1 MNNSVALRSNEGHNS
16 LIDKKQR
23 LNAEVLIILISV
35 AVHIAFFVWNLL
47 IGGVYVDEAM
57 TVLNAR
63 SLVENQTDIMGEQL
77 PVYFDTWLHGGQSP
91 AATYCVALFVKLF
104 GECLFAY
111 RLPALIMSIIGL
123 LAFNSFIKNVV
134 ERREE
139 QLVFLALAAFSPWQ
153 IFSGVY
159 MLDCNFYP
167 HIMMIAVML
176 LSKAVKGGKTKFYIL
191 SMVFFGLSFYCYI
204 ASAIIT
210 PVFLAVVF
218 IILLVKK
225 KIGFKNL
232 ALSFVTIFCVSLA
245 FILFGL
251 VTLGAI
257 EPFSVL
263 GFSISDMPY
272 YTRSSSITLNPADAL
287 VNLIFG
293 IYIFVFPEMALKSVI
308 NSIFLY
314 TNLLGGIFMLIGI
327 VSTSKEIRKRKK
339 GRGFLFKLFFTA
351 SLICVLL
358 FCAVSK
364 TTFGT
369 LYRFG
374 VLTYF
379 LVFFEGAGCIAFC
392 RKVKKINLKGLVCGF
407 LCASML
413 LFTAEFAFIYT
424 NGLKSEMSVYGDS
437 LFESIEFVEEKSGK
451 DNFSVFLGTTKT
463 ADDIALAERY
473 LVFLE
478 YYFDSNDKLLPYK
491 EQIFELTAINDDI
504 RNGKVKTV
512 SNTTDGSIKCSFAE
526 NVNQLTDDYNIV
538 YSDYLDILVYSQEY
552 TVEDFGAWSVVY
564 KNPE

>member
-1 MNNSVALRSNEGHNS
+1 MRSKEKRSS
-16 LIDKKQR
+16 LAYKKQR
-23 LNAEVLIILISV
+23 LNAEVLIIMLAV
-35 AVHIAFFVWNLL
+35 GVHIAFFVWNLL

-104 GECLFAY
+104 GESLFAY

-225 KIGFKNL
+225 KISFKNL
-232 ALSFVTIFCVSLA
+232 ALSALTILIVSLA

-287 VNLIFG
+287 VNLIFS
-293 IYIFVFPEMALKSVI
+293 IYIFVFPERALSSVI

-314 TNLLGGIFMLIGI
+314 TNLVGGIFMLIGI
-327 VSTSKEIRKRKK
+327 AAISKGIIKRQK
-339 GRGFLFKLFFTA
+339 GRGFLFKLFFSA
-351 SLICVLL
+351 SIVSVLA
-358 FCAVSK
+358 FCTVSK

-379 LVFFEGAGCIAFC
+379 LVFFEGAGFIAFC

-424 NGLKSEMSVYGDS
+424 NGLKSKMSIYGDS
-437 LFESIEFVEEKSGK
+437 LFESIEFVEEKSKK
-451 DNFSVFLGTTKT
+451 DNFTVFLGTSNMT
-463 ADDIALAERY
+463 DDIALAERY
-473 LVFLE
+473 LVYLE
-478 YYFDSNDKLLPYK
+478 YYFDSNEKILPYK
-491 EQIFELTAINDDI
+491 EQIFELTPLNEDI
-504 RNGKVKTV
+504 RNGKVGTV

-526 NVNQLTDDYNIV
+526 NVNQITDDYNIV
-538 YSDYLDILVYSQEY
+538 YSDYLNMLDYSQDY
-552 TVEDFGAWSVVY
+552 SVEDFGAWSVIY

>member
-1 MNNSVALRSNEGHNS
+1 MNNSVALRSNEGHSS

-104 GECLFAY
+104 GESLFAY
-111 RLPALIMSIIGL
+111 RLPALIMSLLGL
-123 LAFNSFIKNVV
+123 LAFNSFVKNVV

-139 QLVFLALAAFSPWQ
+139 RLTFLAIAAFSPWQ

-210 PVFLAVVF
+210 PVFLAVLF

-225 KIGFKNL
+225 KISFKNL
-232 ALSFVTIFCVSLA
+232 ALSALTIFIVSLA

-287 VNLIFG
+287 VNLIFS

-364 TTFGT
+364 TNFGT

-374 VLTYF
+374 VLSYF
-379 LVFFEGAGCIAFC
+379 LTFFEGVGLIAFC
-392 RKVKKINLKGLVCGF
+392 RRVKKINLKGLVCGF

-424 NGLKSEMSVYGDS
+424 NGLKSKMSIYGDS
-437 LFESIEFVEEKSGK
+437 LFESIEFVEEKSK
-451 DNFSVFLGTTKT
+451 NDNFTVFLGTSNMT
-463 ADDIALAERY
+463 DDIALAERY

-478 YYFDSNDKLLPYK
+478 YYFDSNEKLLPYK

-538 YSDYLDILVYSQEY
+538 YSDYLDMLDYSQEY

-564 KNPE
+564 KNL

>member
-1 MNNSVALRSNEGHNS
+1 MNNSIAMRSKEKRSS
-16 LIDKKQR
+16 LAYKKQR
-23 LNAEVLIILISV
+23 LNAEVLIIMLAV
-35 AVHIAFFVWNLL
+35 GVHIAFFVWNLL

-91 AATYCVALFVKLF
+91 AATYCVALSVKIF

-139 QLVFLALAAFSPWQ
+139 QLVFLALTAFSPWQ

-167 HIMMIAVML
+167 HIIMIAVML
-176 LSKAVKGGKTKFYIL
+176 LSKAVKSGKTKFYIL
-191 SMVFFGLSFYCYI
+191 SMAFFGLGFYCYI

-210 PVFLAVVF
+210 PAFLAVLF
-218 IILLVKK
+218 IILLAKK
-225 KIGFKNL
+225 KISFKNL

-257 EPFSVL
+257 EPFSVF
-263 GFSISDMPY
+263 GFSVSDMPY
-272 YTRSSSITLNPADAL
+272 YTRSGSITVNPVD
-287 VNLIFG
+287 VVVDLIFS
-293 IYIFVFPEMALKSVI
+293 ICVFVFPEMALKSVI

-364 TTFGT
+364 TNFGT

-374 VLTYF
+374 VLSYF
-379 LVFFEGAGCIAFC
+379 LTFFEGVGLIAFC
-392 RKVKKINLKGLVCGF
+392 SKAKKIKLKRLVCVF

-413 LFTAEFAFIYT
+413 LFTAEFAFVYT
-424 NGLKSEMSVYGDS
+424 DGLKSEMSVYGDS

-451 DNFSVFLGTTKT
+451 DKFTVFLGTTKT

-478 YYFDSNDKLLPYK
+478 YYFDSNEKLLPYK

-538 YSDYLDILVYSQEY
+538 YSDYLDMLDYSQEY

>member
-1 MNNSVALRSNEGHNS
+1 MNNSVALRSNEGHSS

-35 AVHIAFFVWNLL
+35 AVHIAFFVWNIL

-104 GECLFAY
+104 GESLFAY
-111 RLPALIMSIIGL
+111 RLPALIMSLLGL
-123 LAFNSFIKNVV
+123 LAFNSFVKNVV

-139 QLVFLALAAFSPWQ
+139 RLAFLAIAAFSPWQ

-176 LSKAVKGGKTKFYIL
+176 LSKAVKSGKTKLYIL
-191 SMVFFGLSFYCYI
+191 SMVFFGLGFYCYI

-210 PVFLAVVF
+210 PAFLAVLF
-218 IILLVKK
+218 IILLAKK

-232 ALSFVTIFCVSLA
+232 ALSALTIFCVSLA

-257 EPFSVL
+257 EPFSVF
-263 GFSISDMPY
+263 GFSVSDMPY
-272 YTRSSSITLNPADAL
+272 YTRSSSITLNPVDAL
-287 VNLIFG
+287 VNLIFS
-293 IYIFVFPEMALKSVI
+293 IFVFAFPDIAVKSVI

-327 VSTSKEIRKRKK
+327 ASISKGIIKRKK

-364 TTFGT
+364 TNFGT

-374 VLTYF
+374 VLSYF
-379 LVFFEGAGCIAFC
+379 LTFFEGVGLIAFC
-392 RKVKKINLKGLVCGF
+392 RKAKKIKLKRLVCVF

-413 LFTAEFAFIYT
+413 LFTAEFAFVYT
-424 NGLKSEMSVYGDS
+424 DGLKSKMSIYGDS
-437 LFESIEFVEEKSGK
+437 LFESIEFVEEKSKK
-451 DNFSVFLGTTKT
+451 DNFTVFLGTSNMT
-463 ADDIALAERY
+463 DDIALAERY
-473 LVFLE
+473 LVYLE
-478 YYFDSNDKLLPYK
+478 YYFDSNEKILPYK
-491 EQIFELTAINDDI
+491 EQIFELTPLNDDI

-526 NVNQLTDDYNIV
+526 NVNQITDDYNIV
-538 YSDYLDILVYSQEY
+538 YSDYLNMLDYSQDY
-552 TVEDFGAWSVVY
+552 SVEDFGAWSVIY